1 MRDKFGKVVRMS
13 GEMNDVVA
21 LTQSRNGVPIRLTRE
36 RWQHIVSEH
45 SEMSECQL
53 EILRTVEYPDFIQ
66 EDPSGSLLAFRRF
79 DNSPLNGKYMVVA
92 YRETDPTDGFI
103 ITAHPAR
110 RTSNRRRTIWSRWNF
125 L

>member
-1 MRDKFGKVVRMS
+1 MRDKSGKVIKMS
-13 GEMNDVVA
+13 SEMDDLIG
-21 LTQSRNGVPIRLTRE
+21 LTQSRDGVPIRLTQE

-45 SEMSECQL
+45 SEMSECLL

-66 EDPSGSLLAFRRF
+66 EDPSGSLLAVRRF

-92 YRETDPTDGFI
+92 YRETEPTDGFI

-110 RTSNRRRTIWSRWNF
+110 RTSNRRLTIWRRSNF